1 MKRDGEWAIMENH
14 DTRERGSKME
24 QVVLKEEISVEEFLE
39 IIEAVGWKTYS
50 KAQVEKALKNTMY
63 MVKAMVGDQ
72 VAGMGRV
79 VGDFS
84 IVCCLSD
91 ICVKPE
97 FQGRGIGLKIVERL
111 KAMIE
116 EGVKEG
122 EKMQIELT
130 PTAGKEGFYQKAGFK
145 YKPEVITGMYL
156 WIQK

>member
-1 MKRDGEWAIMENH
+1 
-14 DTRERGSKME
+14 ME
-24 QVVLKEEISVEEFLE
+24 QVILKEEISVSEFLE

-91 ICVKPE
+91 ICVRPE
-97 FQGRGIGLKIVERL
+97 FQGRGIGLQIVNRL
-111 KAMIE
+111 KEMIE
-116 EGVKEG
+116 ADVKEG

-130 PTAGKEGFYQKAGFK
+130 PTAGNEGFYQKAGFK

-156 WIQK
+156 WIEK